1 MPQISNDQSNQPHQ
15 TSKRT
20 VTDPRDA
27 AYRHLSRQ
35 ANRMPDL
42 LLTDLNT
49 GSLDVRDSSLAHA
62 IVDSVLTRWLTL
74 DYIITGLSGKNLSEQ
89 EPRMQAVLLGGAA
102 QLLLMDRV
110 PPHAVIDES
119 VEWAKTTIRPGAGGM
134 VNAVLRKV
142 ARAKGERTDSWN
154 HHLDAIPL
162 SDGTGLMLNGL
173 ELPANGRTRL
183 VSACSLPTQLIRK
196 WEKQFTDP
204 TEQALHTL
212 CKAPTVINVN
222 HARNPDD
229 IPDLSVHN
237 SPTHRVY
244 SGRRADLVNLLS
256 ARPDLWVQ
264 DSASSRVVDELTLE
278 SEPTVIV
285 DLCAGL
291 GTKTRQLR
299 AKFPNSEIIATDVD
313 EKRLAKLSDVFI
325 DDDHVRILH
334 VDQIMNRD
342 LGFADLVLADV
353 PCTNTGVLARRRE
366 ARYRPLRQQLARIT
380 PTQEEIAKNAYAL
393 LKDGGRLVYSTCSLE
408 ADENEEQTQWI
419 CSQLDMVQ
427 VDGHR
432 STPTGAPGEPPCG
445 YSDGSFSASFT
456 K

>member
-1 MPQISNDQSNQPHQ
+1 MSRISNDHSHQSGQ

-35 ANRMPDL
+35 ANKMPDL
-42 LLTDLNT
+42 SLSDLNT
-49 GSLDVRDSSLAHA
+49 GSLDVRDASLAHA
-62 IVDSVLTRWLTL
+62 IVDAVLTRWLTL

-142 ARAKGERTDSWN
+142 SRTKGERTDSWN
-154 HHLDAIPL
+154 HHLDSIPL
-162 SDGTGLMLNGL
+162 SDGTGLMLQGI

-196 WEKQFTDP
+196 WEKQFEDP
-204 TEQALHTL
+204 TQQALHTL
-212 CKAPTVINVN
+212 SKAPTIINVKQ
-222 HARNPDD
+222 ARNPDD
-229 IPDLSVHN
+229 ISDLGVHQ
-237 SPTHRVY
+237 SPNHKVY
-244 SGRRADLVNLLS
+244 TGRRADLIDLLS
-256 ARPDLWVQ
+256 SRSDLWVQ
-264 DSASSRVVDELTLE
+264 DSASSRVVDELKFE
-278 SEPTVIV
+278 NDPKIII
-285 DLCAGL
+285 DFCAGQ

-299 AKFPNSEIIATDVD
+299 ARFPHSELIATDVD

-325 DDDHVRILH
+325 DDEQVRILH
-334 VDQIMNRD
+334 VDQIMNRE

-353 PCTNTGVLARRRE
+353 PCSNTGVLARRRE
-366 ARYRPLRQQLARIT
+366 ARYRPMRQQLARIT
-380 PTQEEIAKNAYAL
+380 PTQQEIAGNAYSL
-393 LKDGGRLVYSTCSLE
+393 LKSGGRLVYSTCSLE
-408 ADENEEQTQWI
+408 AEENEVQAEWI
-419 CSQLDMVQ
+419 SSQLNMSQ
-427 VDGHR
+427 IDGHR
-432 STPTGAPGEPPCG
+432 ATPQGLPGGEACH
-445 YSDGSFSASFT
+445 YTDGSFSASFV